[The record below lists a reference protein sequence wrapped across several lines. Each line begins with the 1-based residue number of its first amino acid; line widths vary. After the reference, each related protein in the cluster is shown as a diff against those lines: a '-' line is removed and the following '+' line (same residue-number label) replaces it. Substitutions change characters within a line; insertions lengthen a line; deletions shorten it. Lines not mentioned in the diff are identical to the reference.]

1 MGRVVSWTGHPFVD
15 AGLAAI
21 AAVAK
26 VQDLA
31 QLTPKHLEQ
40 AADELKRV
48 LLSDQSL
55 GVGVE
60 KSFAKGALLN
70 IFPNSE
76 LVNPSHWKG
85 ATPLQKVRQE
95 YKDAVDK
102 ELRLAQ
108 RCLQFGSEVYD
119 EVCSICGAGCTMDAT
134 YTVRKQHVPFLSSI
148 VNFYP
153 ALSFGLRVCGL
164 CAFAVRFLPMSVM
177 HTGGFGRSLISKVRQ
192 RSTRQNP
199 SKRNRS
205 PLWFLHTQS
214 LQLATRISQEY
225 GWNHFN
231 RLISGKEALDFYG
244 GWETSGGSGA
254 VLYLLCELI
263 TSFKS
268 QIRCSYSC
276 PTPTTA
282 YLFCSPNKTDEVYI
296 RVINIP
302 NSIFIF
308 LEKLISRSKS
318 SLIRFQNELLKV
330 HKDLEDDQ
338 REFRELFVQ
347 KVSEKILNSRSILI
361 DCLSHQESRLL
372 GGWEAHRLYLSEV
385 LGMSQDKLTIL
396 EQLGIQ
402 IAQSSDAKKRIN
414 ELRGARPN
422 ELYGILLRYVREG
435 WLKHDEFYTLLPPND
450 YSASSEVRDILLAI
464 AYEWEFCQSQ
474 GKPSPTQVGT
484 IALTPDETLKRI
496 QEVGEQLC
504 QKLPNLSRWIGQL
517 QTARSTDGIRRA
529 YLSAV
534 RSGAMGFAEFIFL
547 APLGDK
553 RRVWLLRDYLLA
565 FLFER
570 ARNELPKEELVT
582 VDSEAETDIGGE

>member
-31 QLTPKHLEQ
+31 QLTPKRLEQ
-40 AADELKRV
+40 AAKELKRV

-60 KSFAKGALLN
+60 KSFAKGALSQL
-70 IFPNSE
+70 FPNSE
-76 LVNPSHWKG
+76 LVNPSNWKG
-85 ATPLQKVRQE
+85 KTSKQKVISVRQK
-95 YKDAVDK
+95 YQHAIDLD
-102 ELRLAQ
+102 LQ
-108 RCLQFGSEVYD
+108 RAKACLQGAGSEL
-119 EVCSICGAGCTMDAT
+119 CRICGNRCPADAALV
-134 YTVRKQHVPFLSSI
+134 VRKDKVPLLVGN
-148 VNFYP
+148 VNFYS
-153 ALSFGLRVCGL
+153 ALSAGLLICGL
-164 CAFAVRFLPMSVM
+164 CAFALRFLPMAVLRTS
-177 HTGGFGRSLISKVRQ
+177 GY
-192 RSTRQNP
+192 
-199 SKRNRS
+199 KR
-205 PLWFLHTQS
+205 LWFLHTQ
-214 LQLATRISQEY
+214 LLPVATEIARKY
-225 GWNHFN
+225 GWQHFDQC
-231 RLISGKEALDFYG
+231 IAQHTGLDFYG
-244 GWETSGGSGA
+244 DWETFGDAGT
-254 VLYLLCELI
+254 VLYLLCELLNNFSHQLRNI
-263 TSFKS
+263 YLSP
-268 QIRCSYSC
+268 I
-276 PTPTTA
+276 PTTA
-282 YLFCSPNKTDEVYI
+282 YLFSNDNRSSYVQALP
-296 RVINIP
+296 IP
-302 NSIFIF
+302 NDLLRLFA
-308 LEKLISRSKS
+308 KLQARSTS
-318 SLIRFQNELLKV
+318 SFERFWHDLLKV
-330 HKDLEDDQ
+330 PKSLSKDQLKI
-338 REFRELFVQ
+338 RTRFVQ
-347 KVSEKILNSRSILI
+347 VVADRMLRTEQIIGA
-361 DCLSHQESRLL
+361 CLDPETPQLL

-385 LGMSQDKLTIL
+385 LGMSQVKLALL

-414 ELRGARPN
+414 ELQSARPN
-422 ELYGILLRYVREG
+422 ELYGILLQYVREG

-464 AYEWEFCQSQ
+464 AYEREFCQIQ
-474 GKPSPTQVGT
+474 GKPFPTQAGT
-484 IALTPDETLKRI
+484 ITLTPDETLKRI

-570 ARNELPKEELVT
+570 ARNELPEEELVT
-582 VDSEAETDIGGE
+582 VGSEAETDIGGE

>member
-31 QLTPKHLEQ
+31 QLTPKCLEQ
-40 AADELKRV
+40 AAKELKRV

-60 KSFAKGALLN
+60 KSFAKGALSQL
-70 IFPNSE
+70 FPNSE
-76 LVNPSHWKG
+76 LVNTSNWKG
-85 ATPLQKVRQE
+85 ETPEQKAESVRQKYE
-95 YKDAVDK
+95 QAIDSDLRRAKACLKDG
-102 ELRLAQ
+102 
-108 RCLQFGSEVYD
+108 GSEL
-119 EVCSICGAGCTMDAT
+119 CGICGNQCPANAALV
-134 YTVRKQHVPFLSSI
+134 VRKDKVPLLVGN

-153 ALSFGLRVCGL
+153 ALSAGLSICGL
-164 CAFAVRFLPMSVM
+164 CAFALRFLPMAV
-177 HTGGFGRSLISKVRQ
+177 LQISGNKY
-192 RSTRQNP
+192 
-199 SKRNRS
+199 
-205 PLWFLHTQS
+205 LWFLHTQS
-214 LQLATRISQEY
+214 LRIVTKIAWEF
-225 GWNHFN
+225 GWKHLNQCIAQN
-231 RLISGKEALDFYG
+231 TSLNFYG
-244 GWETSGGSGA
+244 EWETSGDAGT
-254 VLYLLCELI
+254 VLYLLCELLNNFSHQLRSI
-263 TSFKS
+263 YQS
-268 QIRCSYSC
+268 

-282 YLFCSPNKTDEVYI
+282 YLFSNDNRSSYVHVQALP
-296 RVINIP
+296 IP
-302 NSIFIF
+302 NNLLRFF
-308 LEKLISRSKS
+308 AKLQARSTS
-318 SLIRFQNELLKV
+318 SFERFWHDLLKV
-330 HKDLEDDQ
+330 PKSLSKDQLKI
-338 REFRELFVQ
+338 RTRFVQ
-347 KVSEKILNSRSILI
+347 VVADRMLRTEQIIGA
-361 DCLSHQESRLL
+361 CLDPETPQLL

-385 LGMSQDKLTIL
+385 LGMSQDKLAIL
-396 EQLGIQ
+396 ERLGIQ

-414 ELRGARPN
+414 ELQSARPN
-422 ELYGILLRYVREG
+422 ELYGILLQYVREG

-464 AYEWEFCQSQ
+464 AYEWEFCQIQ
-474 GKPSPTQVGT
+474 GKPFPTQAGT
-484 IALTPDETLKRI
+484 ITLTPDETLKRI

-570 ARNELPKEELVT
+570 ARNELPEEELVT
-582 VDSEAETDIGGE
+582 VGSEAETDIGGE